1 MATEKELDM
10 EKEYKNIIFD
20 LGNVLVRL
28 DSDGC
33 MKAFADLGLGRF
45 LSSEAHPE
53 GHELM
58 HSLCLGLISTEE
70 FCDKTRTLSGLPLSD
85 EQIKDAANKMLVDI
99 PDRKK
104 EILLQLRSRGKKVYL
119 LSNTL
124 DIHWDYCVSKL
135 FPYKSYGID
144 DYFDMV
150 FLSQRL
156 HMEKPSPEI
165 YREVVSRT
173 EVKAEETLFI
183 DDLEENCVSAQRSVG
198 WDVFQNK
205 GFDDW
210 LKLCQTR

>member
-85 EQIKDAANKMLVDI
+85 ALIKDAANKMLVDI

-104 EILLQLRSRGKKVYL
+104 EILLQLRRRGKKVYL

-124 DIHWDYCVSKL
+124 DIHWDYCVGKL
-135 FPYKSYGID
+135 FPYKGYGVD

-173 EVKAEETLFI
+173 GVKAEETLFI

-205 GFDDW
+205 AFDDW